1 VNHPL
6 QCRCGTLKGCVDTS
20 QPTNRAV
27 CYCKDCQA
35 FAHFL
40 GRASEILDSNGGT
53 DVIQTVPGAVTFT
66 QGRETLAC
74 IRLSEKGLVR
84 WYANCCNTPIGN
96 TAANYRLSFVGLIHN
111 CLEAPPASL
120 NDSFGPVR
128 MWSFTKSARTKVD
141 ASPFGMV
148 PGILRLIAMLLRAR
162 LSGAYKRT
170 PFFTANT
177 GVPIATPKILTM
189 SEREAVYKDVG

>member
-1 VNHPL
+1 
-6 QCRCGTLKGCVDTS
+6 
-20 QPTNRAV
+20 
-27 CYCKDCQA
+27 
-35 FAHFL
+35 
-40 GRASEILDSNGGT
+40 
-53 DVIQTVPGAVTFT
+53 
-66 QGRETLAC
+66 
-74 IRLSEKGLVR
+74 
-84 WYANCCNTPIGN
+84 
-96 TAANYRLSFVGLIHN
+96 
-111 CLEAPPASL
+111 
-120 NDSFGPVR
+120 